1 MKSASGY
8 VMSERQERGGLSMPY
23 VDALCTLLERLI
35 RDRVADPDHT
45 ADLLGEV
52 VPQLR
57 TVLAHAGHHDSA
69 GDNRAVGESEEA
81 VAEVEPEAAL
91 AMVSA
96 ARAAQEHLAAIE
108 RAAAA
113 IARDSGVTVRRL
125 AAAAGITER
134 AAADRYRRTT
144 SHHA

>member
-1 MKSASGY
+1 
-8 VMSERQERGGLSMPY
+8 MPY

-35 RDRVADPDHT
+35 RDRQADPDHI
-45 ADLLGEV
+45 ADLVGEV

-57 TVLAHAGHHDSA
+57 TVLARAGHRGSP
-69 GDNRAVGESEEA
+69 GEDRGIEQT

-113 IARDSGVTVRRL
+113 VARDGGVTVRRL
-125 AAAAGITER
+125 ALAAGITER
-134 AAADRYRRTT
+134 AAADRYRRPA
-144 SHHA
+144 SHQA

>member
-1 MKSASGY
+1 
-8 VMSERQERGGLSMPY
+8 VPY

-35 RDRVADPDHT
+35 RERQAEPDHT

-57 TVLAHAGHHDSA
+57 TVLAQAGHHDVQ
-69 GDNRAVGESEEA
+69 GPP
-81 VAEVEPEAAL
+81 AEDEVDPGAAL
-91 AMVSA
+91 AVVSA

-113 IARDSGVTVRRL
+113 IARDSGITLRKL
-125 AAAAGITER
+125 ADAAGITER
-134 AAADRYRRTT
+134 AAADRYRKPVPTR
-144 SHHA
+144 